1 MSFLGGMFGG
11 SNPTLNSDIDQMGG
25 LASFLNTTGTSDI
38 ATSSNFMKT
47 LLSGNSTDVSKLL
60 APQIAS
66 IQNRSKQQKQ
76 QLGEFGGRSGG
87 TVASM
92 IKSDDDVHAQVNDMV
107 SNLTGSAV
115 SGLSSLGTNLTS
127 QGAADLNSQANLSQI
142 RMQNW
147 QNSILGKGLTTAA
160 SAAEAYATGGVGGM
174 LPGGPGFAKGSQ
186 GALASFLG

>member
-1 MSFLGGMFGG
+1 MSFLGGLLGG

-25 LASFLNTTGTSDI
+25 LASFLTNTGTSDV
-38 ATSSNFMKT
+38 ATASNFMKT
-47 LLSGNSTDVSKLL
+47 LTSGDSSAVTKLL
-60 APQIAS
+60 APQISA
-66 IQNRSKQQKQ
+66 IQRRNQQQKQ

-87 TVASM
+87 TVAAT
-92 IKSDDDVHAQVNDMV
+92 IKGDDDVHAAINDMV

-115 SGLSSLGTNLTS
+115 GNLASLGTNLTS
-127 QGAADLNSQANLSQI
+127 QGAADINSQANLSQV

-147 QNSILGKGLTTAA
+147 QNSILGKGLSTAA
-160 SAAEAYATGGVGGM
+160 GAAESYLTGGVGGM